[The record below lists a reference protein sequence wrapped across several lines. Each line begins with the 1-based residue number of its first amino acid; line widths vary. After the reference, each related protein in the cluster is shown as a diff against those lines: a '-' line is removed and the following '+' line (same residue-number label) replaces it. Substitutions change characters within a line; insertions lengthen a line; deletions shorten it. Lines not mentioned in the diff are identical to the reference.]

1 MTQPWYK
8 HRWPWLLMI
17 VPASSVALGIVMIV
31 LAIRNPA
38 ILVEDNYYQ
47 EGRGINRS
55 LALDEAAASRHIQAS
70 LQQVSDR
77 VQLQLSADNQPLLED
92 GLMLFVFH
100 ATDNH
105 RDREFVLAPAFHPA
119 FSGQGVYEPTT
130 AAETQLL
137 HDILADDSSWYFEL
151 RGSDNNWRLRQRVIT
166 PTEGF
171 VF

>member
-1 MTQPWYK
+1 MTRPWYK
-8 HRWPWLLMI
+8 HRWPWLLMAI
-17 VPASSVALGIVMIV
+17 PACSVVLGVVMIV

-55 LALDEAAASRHIQAS
+55 LALDEAAANRQIQAI
-70 LQQVSDR
+70 LQLESGR
-77 VQLQLSADNQPLLED
+77 VQLQLSAGNQPLLED

-100 ATDNH
+100 AADNK
-105 RDREFVLAPAFHPA
+105 RDHEFVLVPAFHPA
-119 FSGQGVYEPTT
+119 FSGQGLYEP
-130 AAETQLL
+130 ANPGEIQLL
-137 HDILADDSSWYFEL
+137 RNILAEDSSWYFEL

>member
-17 VPASSVALGIVMIV
+17 IPASSVALGVVMIV
-31 LAIRNPA
+31 LAVRNPA

-55 LALDEAAASRHIQAS
+55 LALDEAAATRHIQATVQ
-70 LQQVSDR
+70 LAPER
-77 VQLQLSADNQPLLED
+77 VQLSLTQDNRPLLED
-92 GLMLFVFH
+92 GLMLYVFH
-100 ATDNH
+100 ATDNS
-105 RDREFVLAPAFHPA
+105 RDHEFVLVPAFHPA
-119 FSGQGVYEPTT
+119 FSGQGIYEPAT
-130 AAETQLL
+130 ADGIKLL
-137 HDILADDSSWYFEL
+137 RDILAADSSWYFEL